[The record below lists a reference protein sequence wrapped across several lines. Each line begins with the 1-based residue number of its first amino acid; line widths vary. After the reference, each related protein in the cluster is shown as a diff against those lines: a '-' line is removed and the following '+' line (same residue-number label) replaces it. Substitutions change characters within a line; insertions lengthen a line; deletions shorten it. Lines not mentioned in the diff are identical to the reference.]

1 MWQELM
7 TAFCLMLILE
17 GVIPFL
23 YPDRWKNVVK
33 KLAEVDS
40 RSMRMMGLAS
50 MLIGALSLY
59 IVR

>member
-17 GVIPFL
+17 GMIPFL

-33 KLAEVDS
+33 KLADIDS

-59 IVR
+59 LVR

>member
-17 GVIPFL
+17 GMIPFL

>member
-1 MWQELM
+1 MWQEIM

-17 GVIPFL
+17 GMIPFL

-59 IVR
+59 MVR